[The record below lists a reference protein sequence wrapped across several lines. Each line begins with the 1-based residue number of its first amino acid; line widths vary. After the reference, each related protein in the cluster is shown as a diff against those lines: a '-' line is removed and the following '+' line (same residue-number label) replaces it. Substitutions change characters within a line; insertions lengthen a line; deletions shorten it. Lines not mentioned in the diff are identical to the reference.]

1 MERKDMKLGF
11 IGFGNMAQAIAEG
24 LLRSKALEPE
34 QICACAKDWDKLCA
48 ATQPRGMRPCR
59 DAREVAEAADV
70 VIVAVKPHLIEEVL
84 SPVRGQLA
92 DKAVVSVAAG
102 WPFERYEALLP
113 GTRHLSTMPNTPVR
127 VCAGVFL
134 LEEKHSL
141 TPEEYVLVQ
150 ELFGHPICSGDT
162 ATKILWLRRH
172 EPEIYAK
179 TAYFLTGSSF
189 LTARLTGKYVI
200 DQALAKGSFRP
211 LYQADGSVNE
221 AECGLYCRP
230 DQIAACAWSTDIVG
244 TVTPEAAAQTGLAA
258 GTPVITGTGDS
269 TAEAISVGLVEPG
282 TAFFQYGSS
291 MFYYYCTDHFV
302 GSYVSPQGNGALKG
316 GKAFTVPGT
325 YCLGDGT
332 NAAGTLTRWVRDLL
346 YSKELEAEKQ
356 GGENAYAVMARE
368 AAAVPPGSD
377 GLMMLP
383 YIYGERSPLQDAEA
397 TGMLFGLKGTHGRAQ
412 INRAALEA
420 VGYSTYQHLLLFE
433 ELGVPPRRIITAGGG
448 TKNAA
453 WMQIIC
459 DMAGMP
465 LTIPEPFQC
474 SSYGDAMLAAVGV
487 GALESFAALR
497 AALPQGRI
505 LQPDRKNHEFYQEHY
520 PIFRD
525 LYLENRDRMHRMQK

>member
-244 TVTPEAAAQTGLAA
+244 EQRHP
-258 GTPVITGTGDS
+258 S
-269 TAEAISVGLVEPG
+269 R
-282 TAFFQYGSS
+282 
-291 MFYYYCTDHFV
+291 H
-302 GSYVSPQGNGALKG
+302 
-316 GKAFTVPGT
+316 
-325 YCLGDGT
+325 
-332 NAAGTLTRWVRDLL
+332 
-346 YSKELEAEKQ
+346 
-356 GGENAYAVMARE
+356 
-368 AAAVPPGSD
+368 
-377 GLMMLP
+377 
-383 YIYGERSPLQDAEA
+383 
-397 TGMLFGLKGTHGRAQ
+397 
-412 INRAALEA
+412 
-420 VGYSTYQHLLLFE
+420 
-433 ELGVPPRRIITAGGG
+433 
-448 TKNAA
+448 
-453 WMQIIC
+453 C
-459 DMAGMP
+459 D
-465 LTIPEPFQC
+465 
-474 SSYGDAMLAAVGV
+474 
-487 GALESFAALR
+487 R
-497 AALPQGRI
+497 
-505 LQPDRKNHEFYQEHY
+505 
-520 PIFRD
+520 
-525 LYLENRDRMHRMQK
+525 